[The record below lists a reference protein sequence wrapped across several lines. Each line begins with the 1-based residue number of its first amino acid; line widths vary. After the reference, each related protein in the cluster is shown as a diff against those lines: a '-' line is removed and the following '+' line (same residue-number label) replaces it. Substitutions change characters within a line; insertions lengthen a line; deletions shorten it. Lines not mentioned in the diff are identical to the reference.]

1 MDSPNCT
8 LCTLGRVIA
17 SGFCLCDAHC
27 LGNDVR
33 KEMRKPGRPLYVS
46 RREEKKK
53 EKIIEMF
60 FKLLAI
66 NTALCVFL
74 DLFY

>member
-1 MDSPNCT
+1 
-8 LCTLGRVIA
+8 
-17 SGFCLCDAHC
+17 
-27 LGNDVR
+27 
-33 KEMRKPGRPLYVS
+33 MRKPGRPLYVS

-66 NTALCVFL
+66 NTAVCVFL